1 MQPHGSDRVR
11 VSGERI
17 VLHSRLAKGWTA
29 RVPKSGTHAEF
40 PGTAVLWEDQYF
52 EVVHAAPLAAGGV
65 RYELVPWRDDHTI
78 RVFSAY
84 DEASEAALLADFEA
98 AARQRKRSTM
108 ASFSA
113 MALGHLPERVQQR
126 LANELGLFPARMT
139 ILSTIPSVVLLGI
152 CVWIFVEA
160 KLRQV
165 PSPIPIWLWIFAA
178 FMLLDSLIRFQT
190 AMLQNRGV
198 GSLPGTFLYGIY
210 EMIVSKPDLNA
221 KAPLTLIP
229 DEDPERELFEALDM
243 RGWMLTL
250 LPAAEQKDLQERLG
264 FDYRKDAYSLAWALA
279 ALGAIGII
287 ASVSGAGERVS
298 ALLSLILAAAI
309 VIEQALRI
317 HAFKRGPAGSM
328 FGVFVRPFV
337 RDLLRK

>member
-11 VSGERI
+11 VSGEKV
-17 VLHSRLAKGWTA
+17 VLHSRLAKAWTA
-29 RVPKSGTHAEF
+29 RTPKSGTHAEF
-40 PGTAVLWEDQYF
+40 PGTAVLWDDQYF
-52 EVVHAAPLAAGGV
+52 EVIHAAPLAAGGV

-78 RVFSAY
+78 RVFSVY
-84 DEASEAALLADFEA
+84 DEASEAALLADYEA
-98 AARQRKRSTM
+98 AERQRKHSRL
-108 ASFSA
+108 AAFSA

-139 ILSTIPSVVLLGI
+139 ILSTIPSVVLLGV
-152 CVWIFVEA
+152 CVWIYVET
-160 KLRQV
+160 KLRMI
-165 PSPIPIWLWIFAA
+165 PSPIPIWLWFFAA
-178 FMLLDSLIRFQT
+178 LMVVDSAVRFQT
-190 AMLQNRGV
+190 AMSQNRGV
-198 GSLPGTFLYGIY
+198 GSFPGTFLYGIY

-221 KAPLTLIP
+221 KAPLTLVP
-229 DEDPERELFEALDM
+229 EEDPERELLEALDM

-250 LPAAEQKDLQERLG
+250 LPAAEQVELQERLG
-264 FDYRKDAYSLAWALA
+264 YDYRKDAYSLAWALA

-287 ASVSGAGERVS
+287 ASVSNAGERVS
-298 ALLSLILAAAI
+298 ALLSLIVAAAI